1 MNLVVYCPKD
11 LTEQAL
17 IKVTLSVT
25 LVKKL
30 MTHGIDQS
38 R

>member
-17 IKVTLSVT
+17 LKVTLT
-25 LVKKL
+25 LSHQKANETLQK
-30 MTHGIDQS
+30 
-38 R
+38 RPK